1 MQAFSVRY
9 FIYILLALTAA
20 SCSNYQKL
28 MKTGTPQEKF
38 EAAKKYYKDKDY
50 IRSIPLLEELMGTFY
65 GKPEREEIF
74 YLLAYSHYGNAEYRL
89 AGYRF
94 ANFAQS
100 YSLSNKAEEAS
111 YMAAVCKYKQSMP
124 HELDQTPTKAAINAL
139 QAFINQYPNSVYV
152 ADCNAKIDDLRANV
166 LKKVYESAKLYHSL
180 GYYKS
185 AIVSCTNALDDYP
198 DMINRT
204 ELSFLI
210 VDAAFQYANNSITKK
225 QEERYTDTLVKISEF
240 KKEFGNASE
249 YAKEINKIEQKTS
262 AQIAL
267 LQ

>member
-1 MQAFSVRY
+1 VKY
-9 FIYILLALTAA
+9 FIYILIAFTAA

-28 MKTGTPQEKF
+28 MKEGTAPEKL

-50 IRSIPLLEELMGTFY
+50 IRSIPLFEELMGLYY

-74 YLLAYSHYGNAEYRL
+74 YLLAYSHYGNGEYRL
-89 AGYRF
+89 AGFRF
-94 ANFAQS
+94 NNFAQS
-100 YSLSNKAEEAS
+100 YALSPKKEEAS
-111 YMAAVCKYKQSMP
+111 YMGAVCKYKQSMP
-124 HELDQTPTKAAINAL
+124 HELDQTPTKAAINSL

-152 ADCNAKIDDLRANV
+152 SDCNSKIDDLRSNV

-198 DMINRT
+198 DMINRL

-210 VDAAFQYANNSITKK
+210 VDAAYQYANNSITKK
-225 QEERYTDTLVKISEF
+225 QVERYTDTLSKIKIF
-240 KKEFGNASE
+240 KKEFGSKSQF
-249 YAKEINKIEQKTS
+249 AKEITKIEEKSS
-262 AQIAL
+262 AQLAL

>member
-1 MQAFSVRY
+1 
-9 FIYILLALTAA
+9 
-20 SCSNYQKL
+20 
-28 MKTGTPQEKF
+28 MKEGTPQEKF
-38 EAAKKYYKDKDY
+38 EAAKKYYKDRDY
-50 IRSIPLLEELMGTFY
+50 IRSIPLLEELMGVFY
-65 GKPEREEIF
+65 GKPEREEVF

-89 AGYRF
+89 AGFRF
-94 ANFAQS
+94 ANFAQT
-100 YSLSNKAEEAS
+100 YALSPKKEEAS

-124 HELDQTPTKAAINAL
+124 HELDQTPTKSAINSL

-152 ADCNAKIDDLRANV
+152 ADCNAKIDELRANV

-185 AIVSCTNALDDYP
+185 AMVSCSNALDDYP

-210 VDAAFQYANNSITKK
+210 VDAAYQYAYNSITKK
-225 QEERYTDTLVKISEF
+225 QFERYTDTLLKVQAF
-240 KKEFGNASE
+240 KKEFGTDSE
-249 YAKEINKIEQKTS
+249 FAKEITKIEQKTS
-262 AQIAL
+262 AELEL